1 MIWLLAHILHPL
13 SHEQVVSLSHSSCES
28 PVELT
33 DGRGG
38 GGGVVRGA
46 ESYDRK
52 KSRPYINHSIGYA
65 LLTALNREIFCTK
78 KCKGRRDRW
87 KWSTGKRW
95 RMNKDE

>member
-13 SHEQVVSLSHSSCES
+13 TREQVVSLSHSSCES

-38 GGGVVRGA
+38 GKGLCEEPNHTIA
-46 ESYDRK
+46 K
-52 KSRPYINHSIGYA
+52 KPGLILIIQYT
-65 LLTALNREIFCTK
+65 LLTALNREIFCGK
-78 KCKGRRDRW
+78 KCKVKRDIW

-95 RMNKDE
+95 RMNKDD